1 VAYSAA
7 GDARSGCSGAAYKRE
22 NSGSAAGGDLGC
34 AGRDHGGVLKSLS
47 VNTCSKGCI
56 DGKRG

>member
-1 VAYSAA
+1 VTYPTTAE
-7 GDARSGCSGAAYKRE
+7 ARSGCGGAAYQGE
-22 NSGSAAGGDLGC
+22 NGSSAAGGDLRC
-34 AGRDHGGVLKSLS
+34 AGRDHWALESLS